1 MTPPEAPPLISGPF
15 PPGASGAMNAHAPLA
30 WAVSCSIPAL
40 LGCPALHATHGWTP
54 ASGLGLPSGHG
65 SRRLCPQR
73 TRKAVCAGATWW
85 DRPPALGLG
94 CRAPGTQEDSPPG
107 MRGEN
112 LARHQLM

>member
-1 MTPPEAPPLISGPF
+1 MPPKAPPLTSGPF
-15 PPGASGAMNAHAPLA
+15 PLGASGAMNARSHLA
-30 WAVSCSIPAL
+30 WEVSFSIPAL
-40 LGCPALHATHGWTP
+40 LGCPAFHATRGWMP

-65 SRRLCPQR
+65 SKKLCPHR
-73 TRKAVCAGATWW
+73 TWKAVCAGAMWW

-107 MRGEN
+107 TCGEN